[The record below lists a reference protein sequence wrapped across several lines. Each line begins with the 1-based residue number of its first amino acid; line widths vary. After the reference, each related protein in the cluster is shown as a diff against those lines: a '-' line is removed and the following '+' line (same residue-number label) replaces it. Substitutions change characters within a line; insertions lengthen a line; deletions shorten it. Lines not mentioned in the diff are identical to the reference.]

1 MSLQTFKVIVIG
13 DTNTG
18 KTSIIHQYTRKNFPE
33 AHFTT
38 PLPIE
43 HSKNVNGK
51 CNLDIWDT
59 AGAEEWQSMN
69 SSVYH
74 GSQAI
79 IYLCSYDNSK
89 SLSDLKEV
97 WLPMIS
103 KHVGDDVPTFL
114 AVNKDDLS
122 EEQKIIENEEI
133 ESMKSEIKACDFIS
147 VSAKNNTNVEEL
159 FSMVADKLIQVNPAS
174 ASGSAP
180 VPVPKNEKEK
190 NKECC

>member
-1 MSLQTFKVIVIG
+1 MSLPTYKVIVIG

-18 KTSIIHQYTRKNFPE
+18 KTSIIHQYTRNNFPE

-74 GSQAI
+74 GSDAV
-79 IYLCSYDNSK
+79 IYLCSYDNAK
-89 SLSDLKEV
+89 SLSDIRDV
-97 WLPMIS
+97 WKS
-103 KHVGDDVPTFL
+103 KIGDHINANVPTFL
-114 AVNKDDLS
+114 AVNKDDL
-122 EEQKIIENEEI
+122 EDDQKIIENDEI
-133 ESMKSEIKACDFIS
+133 ESMKNEIGARDFIS
-147 VSAKNNTNVEEL
+147 VSAKTNTRVEDLFKMVAEEL
-159 FSMVADKLIQVNPAS
+159 IKVHPAS
-174 ASGSAP
+174 QSAPAP
-180 VPVPKNEKEK
+180 VPKTETEKSK
-190 NKECC
+190 GCSC